1 MNEWCLIGIHSLSLG
16 QEKGTK
22 KTENDYKQTHLHVT
36 WERGNPSQKAPAE
49 PFHHEGYGTVH
60 ARKIDEVK
68 NISASFSTL
77 TSCLNSRYYL

>member
-16 QEKGTK
+16 QEKGTR

-36 WERGNPSQKAPAE
+36 WEPVFKRLRKRLPE
-49 PFHHEGYGTVH
+49 PFDHEGYSTVH

-68 NISASFSTL
+68 NMSASFPTL
-77 TSCLNSRYYL
+77 LPV